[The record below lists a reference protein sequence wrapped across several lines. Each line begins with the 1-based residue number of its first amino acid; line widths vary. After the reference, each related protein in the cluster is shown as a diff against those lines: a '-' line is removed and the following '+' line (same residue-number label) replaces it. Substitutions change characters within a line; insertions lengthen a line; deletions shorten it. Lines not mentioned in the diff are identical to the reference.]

1 MDEKMAK
8 LTLKSILFKKYLVIK
23 KIDEGSFG
31 SIYLSQNIQTKEKV
45 AIKIENRKTE
55 NPLLEREAY
64 ILFYLRGPGLPE
76 IKTFGKTKDLFILI
90 QNLLGPSLA
99 NLLDKHSI
107 VFTIKDICMLSI
119 QMIERLEYIHLKN
132 YIHRDIKPHNF
143 LMGID
148 DPDILYL
155 IDFGLS
161 KKYRSKKGKHIKFSI
176 NNNITGTPRYCSI
189 NGLRGAEQSRRD
201 DLESLFYVIIYFFRG
216 NLPWQNL
223 KIKSRQ
229 ERFNRINYLKK
240 NISYK
245 ILCKNLPQ
253 ELYNFGTYIKHLK
266 FEEDPDYNFL
276 RNCFYSI
283 LKNINEKNDN
293 KFSWLTNFKS
303 YSNNKKQKDNQ
314 PNIVRRKNSSHKRL
328 LEKISSSLEKKM
340 KRKYDNNL
348 NKVEINLINTN
359 KDNITLKSFYIENN
373 AKNIKKTNSYV
384 VKQINHITSLNKNKN
399 KDTNDFLKHI
409 NRNQINNLN
418 IKKNKTQFY
427 SHNTSNILYSD
438 ESNINEK
445 NYNSNN
451 NELLKNIFANNS
463 QIFYNSPNYIINLK
477 KENSMKNLK
486 LNFKSEE
493 NYIKLFERNKNI
505 KQNFIPNNTEKSFKK
520 IINLKN
526 IINDSPKIKNINKRN
541 FNIINIGKKNS
552 YLNNKNNNHFRSY
565 TNMFNNIKEIK
576 NNEIKRINTDTSL
589 KLNKNNTY
597 NRLNLNIKYIPKLRK
612 INNQNINLNIKLI
625 NNNNYNN
632 ILLKNSI
639 NNKNNLIRFTKY
651 KTHRKAITNSN
662 NLDLNINKANDI
674 TNNIIVKKV
683 NNKVKIINLP
693 INKKQFN
700 NKFLLYHSN
709 IIKK

>member
-1 MDEKMAK
+1 MAK

-55 NPLLEREAY
+55 GPLLEREAY

-107 VFTIKDICMLSI
+107 VFTVKDICMLSI

-253 ELYNFGTYIKHLK
+253 ELYNFGTYIKRLK

-276 RNCFYSI
+276 RNCFDSI
-283 LKNINEKNDN
+283 LKKINEKNDN

>member
-1 MDEKMAK
+1 MAK
-8 LTLKSILFKKYLVIK
+8 LTLKSIIFKKYLVIK

-55 NPLLEREAY
+55 DPLLEREAY

-253 ELYNFGTYIKHLK
+253 ELYNFGTYIKRLK

-438 ESNINEK
+438 ENNINEK

>member
-1 MDEKMAK
+1 MAK

-240 NISYK
+240 NISHK

-427 SHNTSNILYSD
+427 SHNTSNILYID
-438 ESNINEK
+438 EINVNEK
-445 NYNSNN
+445 NCDSNN

-693 INKKQFN
+693 INKKRILF
-700 NKFLLYHSN
+700 FIHIRV
-709 IIKK
+709 II

>member
-1 MDEKMAK
+1 MAK

-253 ELYNFGTYIKHLK
+253 ELYNFGTYIKRLK

-276 RNCFYSI
+276 RNCFDSI
-283 LKNINEKNDN
+283 LKKINEKNDN

>member
-1 MDEKMAK
+1 MAK

-229 ERFNRINYLKK
+229 ERFNQINYLKK

>member
-1 MDEKMAK
+1 MAK
-8 LTLKSILFKKYLVIK
+8 LTLKSIIFKKYLVIK

-64 ILFYLRGPGLPE
+64 ILFYLQGPGLPE

-253 ELYNFGTYIKHLK
+253 ELYNFGTYIKRLK

-276 RNCFYSI
+276 RNCFDSI
-283 LKNINEKNDN
+283 LKKINEKNDN

>member
-1 MDEKMAK
+1 MAS
-8 LTLKSILFKKYLVIK
+8 LTLKSILFKKYLILK

-31 SIYLSQNIQTKEKV
+31 SIYLSKNIKTNEKV
-45 AIKIENRKTE
+45 AIKIENRKIE

-253 ELYNFGTYIKHLK
+253 ELYNFGTYIKRLK

-276 RNCFYSI
+276 RNCFDSI
-283 LKNINEKNDN
+283 LKKINEKNDN

-700 NKFLLYHSN
+700 NKFFLYHSN

>member
-1 MDEKMAK
+1 MAK

-229 ERFNRINYLKK
+229 ERFNQINYLKK

-253 ELYNFGTYIKHLK
+253 ELYNFGTYIKRLK

-674 TNNIIVKKV
+674 TNNIIVKKL

>member
-1 MDEKMAK
+1 MAK
-8 LTLKSILFKKYLVIK
+8 LTLKSIIFKKYLVIK

-55 NPLLEREAY
+55 DPLLEREAY

-253 ELYNFGTYIKHLK
+253 ELYNFGTYIKRLK

-276 RNCFYSI
+276 RNCFDSI
-283 LKNINEKNDN
+283 LKKINEKNDN

>member
-1 MDEKMAK
+1 MAK

-253 ELYNFGTYIKHLK
+253 ELYNFGTYIKRLK

-438 ESNINEK
+438 ENNINEK

>member
-1 MDEKMAK
+1 MAK

-55 NPLLEREAY
+55 DPLLEREAY

-253 ELYNFGTYIKHLK
+253 ELYNFGTYIKRLK

-276 RNCFYSI
+276 RNCFDSI
-283 LKNINEKNDN
+283 LKKINEKNDN

>member
-1 MDEKMAK
+1 MAK

-229 ERFNRINYLKK
+229 ERFNQINYLKK

-253 ELYNFGTYIKHLK
+253 ELYNFGTYIKRLK

-276 RNCFYSI
+276 RNCFDSI
-283 LKNINEKNDN
+283 LKKINEKNDN

>member
-1 MDEKMAK
+1 MAK

-55 NPLLEREAY
+55 DPLLEREAY

>member
-1 MDEKMAK
+1 MAK

-283 LKNINEKNDN
+283 LKKINEKNDN

>member
-1 MDEKMAK
+1 MAK

-253 ELYNFGTYIKHLK
+253 ELYNFGTYIKRLK

-552 YLNNKNNNHFRSY
+552 YLNIKNNNHFRSY

-700 NKFLLYHSN
+700 NKFFLYHSN

>member
-1 MDEKMAK
+1 MAK

-276 RNCFYSI
+276 RNCFDSI
-283 LKNINEKNDN
+283 LKKINEKNDN

>member
-1 MDEKMAK
+1 MAK

-229 ERFNRINYLKK
+229 ERFDRINYLKK

-253 ELYNFGTYIKHLK
+253 ELYNFGTYIKRLK

-276 RNCFYSI
+276 RNCFDSI
-283 LKNINEKNDN
+283 LKKINEKNDN

-348 NKVEINLINTN
+348 SKVEINLINTN

-438 ESNINEK
+438 ENNINEK

>member
-1 MDEKMAK
+1 MAK

-76 IKTFGKTKDLFILI
+76 IKTFGKTKNLFILI

-253 ELYNFGTYIKHLK
+253 ELYNFGTYIKRLK

>member
-1 MDEKMAK
+1 MAK

-55 NPLLEREAY
+55 DPLLEREAY

-253 ELYNFGTYIKHLK
+253 ELYNFGTYIKRLK

>member
-1 MDEKMAK
+1 MAK

-253 ELYNFGTYIKHLK
+253 ELYNFGTYIKRLK

-276 RNCFYSI
+276 RNCFDSI
-283 LKNINEKNDN
+283 LKKINEKNDN

-541 FNIINIGKKNS
+541 FNINIGKKNS

-651 KTHRKAITNSN
+651 KTHRKDITNSN

>member
-1 MDEKMAK
+1 MAK

-253 ELYNFGTYIKHLK
+253 ELYNFGTYIKRLK

-276 RNCFYSI
+276 RNCFDSI
-283 LKNINEKNDN
+283 LKKINEKNDN

-700 NKFLLYHSN
+700 NKFFLYHSN

>member
-1 MDEKMAK
+1 MAK

>member
-1 MDEKMAK
+1 MAK

-55 NPLLEREAY
+55 DPLLEREAY

-76 IKTFGKTKDLFILI
+76 IKTFGKTKNLFILI

-253 ELYNFGTYIKHLK
+253 ELYNFGTYIKRLK

-276 RNCFYSI
+276 RNCFDSI
-283 LKNINEKNDN
+283 LKKINEKNDN

-418 IKKNKTQFY
+418 IKKNRTQFY

-493 NYIKLFERNKNI
+493 NYIKLFERNKNL

>member
-1 MDEKMAK
+1 MAK

-55 NPLLEREAY
+55 DPLLEREAY

-253 ELYNFGTYIKHLK
+253 ELYNFGTYIKRLK

-276 RNCFYSI
+276 RNCFDSI
-283 LKNINEKNDN
+283 LKKINEKNDN

-348 NKVEINLINTN
+348 SKVEINLINTN

-674 TNNIIVKKV
+674 TNNIIVKKL

>member
-1 MDEKMAK
+1 MAK

-76 IKTFGKTKDLFILI
+76 IKTFGKTKNLFILI

-253 ELYNFGTYIKHLK
+253 ELYNFGTYIKRLK

-276 RNCFYSI
+276 RNCFDSI
-283 LKNINEKNDN
+283 LKKINEKNDN

>member
-1 MDEKMAK
+1 MAK

-253 ELYNFGTYIKHLK
+253 ELYNFGTYIKRLK

-674 TNNIIVKKV
+674 ANNIIVKKV

>member
-1 MDEKMAK
+1 MAK

-253 ELYNFGTYIKHLK
+253 ELYNFGTYIKRLK

-276 RNCFYSI
+276 RNCFDSI
-283 LKNINEKNDN
+283 LKKINEKNDN

-348 NKVEINLINTN
+348 SKVEINLINTN

-438 ESNINEK
+438 ENNINEK

-597 NRLNLNIKYIPKLRK
+597 NRLNLNIK
-612 INNQNINLNIKLI
+612 LI

>member
-1 MDEKMAK
+1 MAK

-55 NPLLEREAY
+55 DPLLEREAY

-253 ELYNFGTYIKHLK
+253 ELYNFGTYIKRLK

-674 TNNIIVKKV
+674 TNNIIVKKL

>member
-1 MDEKMAK
+1 MAK

-253 ELYNFGTYIKHLK
+253 ELYNFGTYIKRLK

-283 LKNINEKNDN
+283 LKKINEKNDN

>member
-1 MDEKMAK
+1 MAK

-253 ELYNFGTYIKHLK
+253 ELYNFGTYIKRLK

>member
-1 MDEKMAK
+1 MAK
-8 LTLKSILFKKYLVIK
+8 LTLKSIIFKKYLVIK

-253 ELYNFGTYIKHLK
+253 ELYNFGTYIKRLK

-276 RNCFYSI
+276 RNCFDSI
-283 LKNINEKNDN
+283 LKKINEKNDN

>member
-1 MDEKMAK
+1 MAK

-64 ILFYLRGPGLPE
+64 ILFYLQGPGLPE

-283 LKNINEKNDN
+283 LKKINEKNDN

-662 NLDLNINKANDI
+662 NLDLNINKANNI

>member
-1 MDEKMAK
+1 MAK

-253 ELYNFGTYIKHLK
+253 ELYNFGTYIKRLK

-359 KDNITLKSFYIENN
+359 KDNITLKSLYIENN

-700 NKFLLYHSN
+700 NKFFLYHSN

>member
-1 MDEKMAK
+1 MAK

-229 ERFNRINYLKK
+229 ERFNQINYLKK

-253 ELYNFGTYIKHLK
+253 ELYNFGTYIKRLK

-427 SHNTSNILYSD
+427 SHNTSNILFSD

-463 QIFYNSPNYIINLK
+463 QMFYNSPNYIINLK

-552 YLNNKNNNHFRSY
+552 YLNNKNNNHFSSY